1 MAKSSS
7 KKSEFLIS
15 LIEFIIYLLIKIIF
29 FTCKKTYSNTNVSD
43 KTCFLMFWHDRLA
56 MMPFVKKH
64 WWPKNRKT
72 KVIISDH
79 KDGEIITR
87 VIKRFDIGTIRG
99 STSKGGA
106 RVLAQSFK
114 EIDNGVDILIT
125 PDGPRGPRHSISD
138 GSVIIPQKKNI
149 PIQILSYKASK
160 FWQFKSWD
168 KMILPK
174 PFSTINYFLSEPF
187 YITGMEINQA
197 KELLKEKMSQ
207 QSRT

>member
-1 MAKSSS
+1 MAKSPN
-7 KKSEFLIS
+7 KKSEFLIF
-15 LIEFIIYLLIKIIF
+15 LAEFIIFILIKMIF
-29 FTCKKTYSNTNVSD
+29 LTCKKSYSDTKLTN

-56 MMPFVKKH
+56 MMPFVKRH
-64 WWPKNRKT
+64 WWPKNRQT
-72 KVIISDH
+72 NVIISDH

-87 VIKRFDIGTIRG
+87 VIKRFGIGAIRG

-114 EIDNGVDILIT
+114 DIDNGIDILIT

-149 PIQILSYKASK
+149 PIQILNYEASK

-174 PFSTINYFLSEPF
+174 PFSKIEYFLSEPF
-187 YITGMEINQA
+187 YITGMQINEA
-197 KELLKEKMSQ
+197 KEFLSQKMSQ
-207 QSRT
+207 LKK